1 MPYLVTTMWYPTHAN
16 DDIVKRYIKITK
28 NYPARD
34 ELYIQLCA
42 PLMVSKEGIKVM
54 TIREPKKGKF
64 EETMTYT
71 TKFLN
76 EFLDIEGYT
85 YQIDVWH
92 TFQEALAIGDI
103 EVPD

>member
-1 MPYLVTTMWYPTHAN
+1 
-16 DDIVKRYIKITK
+16 
-28 NYPARD
+28 
-34 ELYIQLCA
+34 
-42 PLMVSKEGIKVM
+42 MVSKEGIKVM

-64 EETMTYT
+64 EETMAYT